1 MPRLCARFNVTAR
14 LRLLTVL
21 LFLLLSLAGYSVLLR
36 SDSVPYSP
44 HSDVVAYHLAAKE
57 VLHRS
62 LEQGLGI
69 PYWRSDQLS
78 GTPAFGSP
86 NALYTNPLH
95 LAFLVANPAHSI
107 GLTFAIELL
116 FGALGCYLTGRAL
129 GLGRWSC
136 VFLGVAGL
144 FAFKLILAVYAG
156 WLGPLAGIS
165 TVPFLF
171 ASAFW
176 LARRPGPG
184 PALALTASGILCLH
198 AGQLQIPSYAGGFAA
213 AYLFGVAVSRWRRGE
228 RAYARRLS
236 LWALAASVLA
246 IASSLYLL
254 LPMLGEAPLVSR
266 SQASSEF
273 LQSGHR
279 LGLRHLL
286 TLFWPEAL
294 GTPLDG
300 SYLGGEIW
308 EDNAYVG
315 LLPLLLAGTGAY
327 LAWRRPTTQFL
338 ITGFLLSLLFALD
351 TPLQRLTYS
360 LPIVSLFRSPA
371 RMLFLTA
378 FFGIVLAGV
387 GFDAF
392 IERLRGRWTRLSHV
406 VPAILVLLQASEGVV
421 YARRYLD
428 AKPLSYFQPSTPSAR
443 LLARDLSLFRV
454 APVGRFA
461 LAYGSAAGHGLQLI
475 TGYEPYNL
483 RRYQQY
489 MDLLQFGKI
498 RRGDAVVWTDLM
510 QVRRWDLL
518 DGLNVK
524 YLLSSEP
531 LPLPAE
537 RFELLERFQHESVFV
552 FYRGMRQTDVFVYR
566 SRTVRP
572 RAYFADKMLVVPDSS
587 SAQAEL
593 AIRSTEG
600 LAIVETLDNSTPITP
615 TPFAPSADDGLSVV
629 RSGDGILDVSYQ
641 CGSECF
647 VVVSEV
653 WHPGWRAV
661 VDDQPVR
668 LYPTNLSLMG
678 AWLPAG
684 QHRLSL
690 TFRPLHLHA
699 ALAISLI
706 AFAVFAAAA
715 CLHGWR
721 RRFRRGRD
729 RQLS

>member
-1 MPRLCARFNVTAR
+1 MAI
-14 LRLLTVL
+14 
-21 LFLLLSLAGYSVLLR
+21 LFLLLFLAGYSALLR

-44 HSDVVAYHLAAKE
+44 HSDVVAYHLAVKE

-78 GTPAFGSP
+78 GTPAFSSP

-95 LAFLVANPAHSI
+95 LAFLIASPAHSV

-144 FAFKLILAVYAG
+144 FEFKLILAVYAG

-165 TVPFLF
+165 TVPLLF
-171 ASAFW
+171 AAAFW

-184 PALALTASGILCLH
+184 SALALAAGGILCLH
-198 AGQLQIPSYAGGFAA
+198 AGHLQIPLYAGGFAA
-213 AYLFGVAVSRWRRGE
+213 VYLFAVAVSRWRPGE

-246 IASSLYLL
+246 IASTLYLL
-254 LPMLGEAPLVSR
+254 WPMLAEAPLVSR
-266 SQASSEF
+266 LQASSEF

-286 TLFWPEAL
+286 TLFCPEAL

-300 SYLGGEIW
+300 SYLGGEMW
-308 EDNAYVG
+308 EDNAYFG
-315 LLPLLLAGTGAY
+315 LLPLLLAGAGAI

-338 ITGFLLSLLFALD
+338 VAGFLLSLLFALD
-351 TPLQRLTYS
+351 TPLLRLTS
-360 LPIVSLFRSPA
+360 CLPILSLFRSPA

-387 GFDAF
+387 GLDAS

-428 AKPLSYFQPSTPSAR
+428 AKPLSFFQPSTPSAR
-443 LLARDLSLFRV
+443 LLARDPSLFRV
-454 APVGRFA
+454 APVGRFT
-461 LAYGSAAGHGLQLI
+461 LAYGSAASHGLQLI

-489 MDLLQFGKI
+489 MDLLQFGHA
-498 RRGDAVVWTDLM
+498 RRDDAVVWTDLM
-510 QVRRWDLL
+510 QVMRWDLL
-518 DGLNVK
+518 DDLNVK

-531 LPLPAE
+531 LALPPE
-537 RFELLERFQHESVFV
+537 RFELLERFPHEPVFV
-552 FYRGMRQTDVFVYR
+552 FYRGMRDTDVSVYR
-566 SRTVRP
+566 NRTVRP
-572 RAYFADKMLVVPDSS
+572 RAFFAEKMLVVPNSS

-593 AIRSTEG
+593 ATRSTEG
-600 LAIVETLDNSTPITP
+600 LAIVEKLDSTPIMR
-615 TPFAPSADDGLSVV
+615 PFAPSADDRLSVV
-629 RSGDGILDVSYQ
+629 RSGDGILDLSYR
-641 CGSECF
+641 CGSRCF
-647 VVVSEV
+647 VVVSEM
-653 WHPGWRAV
+653 WHPGWSAI
-661 VDDQPVR
+661 VDGQPVR

-678 AWLPAG
+678 AQLPSG

-690 TFRPLHLHA
+690 AFTPLHLHA

-706 AFAVFAAAA
+706 ALAVFAAAA
-715 CLHGWR
+715 GLHGWR
-721 RRFRRGRD
+721 RRFGGGVA
-729 RQLS
+729 